1 MTNFDH
7 TSSFT
12 RYDLKTRSFTL
23 IDGIL
28 VSRSLLPRVSNVRIN
43 NHDHVPVEI
52 DLTVNILELE
62 FKREKSPRFINWK
75 ELLEDS
81 KCCYRQK
88 MADNLASI

>member
-43 NHDHVPVEI
+43 NHDGNVSDNVPVEI

-75 ELLEDS
+75 ELSELG
-81 KCCYRQK
+81 RQ
-88 MADNLASI
+88 